1 MEEIQIRL
9 TKEFIAEVEDSEID
23 FDLQREFAGEVDSD
37 TYVNI
42 EWIEKGGPKW
52 GSEGYPIRIDR
63 VMQTLQEMK
72 DKGAT
77 HVEMDEMEYHC
88 DHISYPIYGYRIT
101 HADQA
106 DIDEL
111 EQKKTQAEK
120 LAAEA
125 KELRAKLREVED
137 QQRNLT

>member
-1 MEEIQIRL
+1 MKEIQLKL
-9 TKEFIAEVEDSEID
+9 TKEFIAEVEDGELD
-23 FDLQREFAGEVDSD
+23 FDLQREFVGELDSD
-37 TYVNI
+37 TYVDI

-52 GSEGYPIRIDR
+52 GSEGYPVRIDR
-63 VMQTLQEMK
+63 IMQILQEMK

-77 HVEMDEMEYHC
+77 HVEMEYHC

-106 DIDEL
+106 DIDEM

-120 LAAEA
+120 LNAEA
-125 KELRAKLREVED
+125 DVLRAKLREIE
-137 QQRNLT
+137 QQRKSLT

>member
-1 MEEIQIRL
+1 MEEIKIRL
-9 TKEFIAEVEDSEID
+9 VKEFIAEVEDSEID

-37 TYVNI
+37 TYIDI
-42 EWIEKGGPKW
+42 EWIKKGGPKW

-63 VMQTLQEMK
+63 VLGILQEMK

-77 HVEMDEMEYHC
+77 HVEMEYHC

-101 HADQA
+101 HADQT

-111 EQKKTQAEK
+111 EQKRTQAEK

-125 KELRAKLREVED
+125 NELRAKLIEIEH
-137 QQRNLT
+137 QRRSLT

>member
-23 FDLQREFAGEVDSD
+23 FDLQREFAGEVDGD
-37 TYVNI
+37 AYVNI
-42 EWIEKGGPKW
+42 EWIEKGGPQW

-63 VMQTLQEMK
+63 VMQILQEMK

-77 HVEMDEMEYHC
+77 HVEMEYHC

-101 HADQA
+101 HAEQA

-125 KELRAKLREVED
+125 KELRAKLREIEN
-137 QQRNLT
+137 QRRSLT

>member
-23 FDLQREFAGEVDSD
+23 FDLQREFAGEVDGD
-37 TYVNI
+37 AYVNI
-42 EWIEKGGPKW
+42 EWIEKGGPQW

-63 VMQTLQEMK
+63 VMQILQEMK

-77 HVEMDEMEYHC
+77 HVEMEYHC

-101 HADQA
+101 HAEQA

-125 KELRAKLREVED
+125 KELRAKLREIED
-137 QQRNLT
+137 QQRSLT

>member
-9 TKEFIAEVEDSEID
+9 VKEFIAEVEESEID
-23 FDLQREFAGEVDSD
+23 FDLQREFAGDVDCD

-42 EWIEKGGPKW
+42 EWIEKGAPKW
-52 GSEGYPIRIDR
+52 GVDGYPIRIDR
-63 VMQTLQEMK
+63 VMRILQEMK

-77 HVEMDEMEYHC
+77 HVEMEYHC

-120 LAAEA
+120 LTAEA
-125 KELRAKLREVED
+125 NELRAKLREIED
-137 QQRNLT
+137 QRKRL

>member
-1 MEEIQIRL
+1 MEDGEI
-9 TKEFIAEVEDSEID
+9 V

-37 TYVNI
+37 AYVDI

-77 HVEMDEMEYHC
+77 HVEMEYHC

-106 DIDEL
+106 DINEL
-111 EQKKTQAEK
+111 ERKKTQAEK

-125 KELRAKLREVED
+125 KELRAKLREIED
-137 QQRNLT
+137 QRRSLI

>member
-9 TKEFIAEVEDSEID
+9 VKEFIAEVEDGEID
-23 FDLQREFAGEVDSD
+23 FDLQREFAGEVNGDA
-37 TYVNI
+37 YVNI
-42 EWIEKGGPKW
+42 EWIEKGGPQW

-77 HVEMDEMEYHC
+77 HVEMEYHC

-120 LAAEA
+120 LEAEA
-125 KELRAKLREVED
+125 KELRAKLREIEH
-137 QQRNLT
+137 QRRSLT

>member
-9 TKEFIAEVEDSEID
+9 VKEFIADVEDSEID

-37 TYVNI
+37 TYINI

-63 VMQTLQEMK
+63 VLQILQEMK

-77 HVEMDEMEYHC
+77 HVEMEYHC

-111 EQKKTQAEK
+111 ERKKTQAEK

-125 KELRAKLREVED
+125 KELRAKLREIED
-137 QQRNLT
+137 QQRNLR

>member
-9 TKEFIAEVEDSEID
+9 VKEFIAKVEDSEID
-23 FDLQREFAGEVDSD
+23 FDLQREFAGEVNGDA
-37 TYVNI
+37 YVNI
-42 EWIEKGGPKW
+42 EWIKKGGPKW

-63 VMQTLQEMK
+63 VLQILQEMK

-77 HVEMDEMEYHC
+77 HVEMEYHC

>member
-9 TKEFIAEVEDSEID
+9 VKEFIAEVEDSEIV

-37 TYVNI
+37 TYIDI
-42 EWIEKGGPKW
+42 EWIGKGGPKW

-63 VMQTLQEMK
+63 VLQILQEMK

-77 HVEMDEMEYHC
+77 HVEMEYHC

-120 LAAEA
+120 LTAEA
-125 KELRAKLREVED
+125 NELQAKLREIED
-137 QQRNLT
+137 QRRSLT

>member
-42 EWIEKGGPKW
+42 EWIEKGGPQW

-77 HVEMDEMEYHC
+77 HVEMEYHC

-120 LAAEA
+120 LEAEA
-125 KELRAKLREVED
+125 KELRAKLREIEN
-137 QQRNLT
+137 QRRSLT

>member
-1 MEEIQIRL
+1 MWTSSGSRRAVPSGAAKAIPSGS
-9 TKEFIAEVEDSEID
+9 IASC
-23 FDLQREFAGEVDSD
+23 S
-37 TYVNI
+37 
-42 EWIEKGGPKW
+42 
-52 GSEGYPIRIDR
+52 
-63 VMQTLQEMK
+63 LQEMK

-77 HVEMDEMEYHC
+77 HVEMEYHC

-111 EQKKTQAEK
+111 ERKKTQAEK

-125 KELRAKLREVED
+125 KELRAKLREIED
-137 QQRNLT
+137 QRRSLT